1 MRIFDRFI
9 FLKWP
14 CNSAWGLFS
23 RVFLQSP
30 FLFQG
35 CSLSW
40 VSCMLTSEMNNV
52 VLVCANHWSHSVGSF
67 NIHYSTFPLFEFPSF
82 VLHISKTLRREKKGK
97 QCFHLSLHQWNNNME
112 FDFNWPFKIFHKHKS
127 KELLGWNRVP
137 WYMPFV
143 LKLF

>member
-1 MRIFDRFI
+1 MYLSFCNLCLCITSFLIQKLLVLQMDSARNKLLRLQIEMRIFDRFI

-67 NIHYSTFPLFEFPSF
+67 NIHYSSFPLFEFPSF
-82 VLHISKTLRREKKGK
+82 VPHISKTLRREKKEK
-97 QCFHLSLHQWNNNME
+97 QCFHLSCH
-112 FDFNWPFKIFHKHKS
+112 
-127 KELLGWNRVP
+127 
-137 WYMPFV
+137 
-143 LKLF
+143 